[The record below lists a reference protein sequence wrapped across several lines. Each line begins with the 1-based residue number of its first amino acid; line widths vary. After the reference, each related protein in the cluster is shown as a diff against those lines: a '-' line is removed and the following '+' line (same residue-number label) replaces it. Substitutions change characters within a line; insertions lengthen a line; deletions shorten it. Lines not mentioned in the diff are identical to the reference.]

1 MAAPFWITDPNVLFK
16 KEYITE
22 VWPSINMQ
30 FSEKLNAI
38 TRLVL
43 FLTLT
48 GLFIGNKMQILIT
61 GAVTILCVVMLYL
74 FKTKKTKEGFSAS
87 QPSPVID
94 SNVYT
99 LPSEKNPLMN
109 VLPPEISDNPTR
121 KEAAPSF
128 NKNVV
133 STINDDVKE
142 FVAENFKDPS
152 IKDKLFHDL
161 GDNFTFD
168 RSMRQWYSTAS
179 TQIPNDQK
187 SFAEWCYGDMVSC
200 KEGHELACTRG
211 APHRWTS
218 E

>member
-16 KEYITE
+16 KEYIAE
-22 VWPSINMQ
+22 VWPSINMR

-61 GAVTILCVVMLYL
+61 GAVTILCIVMLYF
-74 FKTKKTKEGFSAS
+74 FKTKKSKEGFAGS
-87 QPSPVID
+87 QPAPVID
-94 SNVYT
+94 SSVHT
-99 LPSEKNPLMN
+99 MPSKNNPLMN

-128 NKNVV
+128 NKDVV
-133 STINDDVKE
+133 STIDNDVKD
-142 FVAENFKDPS
+142 FVAGNFGDPS

-168 RSMRQWYSTAS
+168 RSMRQWYSTAN

-200 KEGHELACTRG
+200 KEGHELACTKG

>member
-16 KEYITE
+16 KEYIAE
-22 VWPSINMQ
+22 VWPSINMR

-61 GAVTILCVVMLYL
+61 GAVTILCIVMLYL
-74 FKTKKTKEGFSAS
+74 FKKKNSKEGFAGS
-87 QPSPVID
+87 QPAPVID
-94 SNVYT
+94 SSVYT
-99 LPSEKNPLMN
+99 MPSKKNPLMN
-109 VLPPEISDNPTR
+109 VLPAEIIDDPTR

-128 NKNVV
+128 NKDVV
-133 STINDDVKE
+133 STIDNDVKD
-142 FVAENFKDPS
+142 FVAGNFEDPS

-168 RSMRQWYSTAS
+168 RSMRQWYSTAN

-200 KEGHELACTRG
+200 KEGHELACTRS